1 MSKVE
6 KMDVEDKSLLKNEE
20 FQTEAIFYKQ
30 MFEVMVQNASV
41 SMYVLKG
48 EGFSYVNRHFR
59 ELSGYT
65 EEELISGEVTIKELI
80 HPEDLPMVEQNIQK
94 RMTNQEVTN
103 RYRVRLN
110 KKDGELIHIEIQ
122 STHFLVEGKMILY
135 GTVFDVTAEVTS
147 SLLLKESEERFRSLF
162 QNNPDAIFSFDLAG
176 NFLDAN
182 PGCEQLTGFRKEE
195 LVNRSFAPL
204 IAPEDLQI
212 AVDYFGEA
220 AQGGTNSHEIIIIR
234 KDGQRRTVEITKFG
248 MHSGGEIIGVYG
260 IAKDITEKIE
270 HRKQME
276 ELVFFDS
283 LTKLPNRKLFE
294 DRLVEALNRSKEQG
308 HRPAVLFVDLDRFK
322 FINDSLGHHLGDEF
336 LKIVS
341 NRLTENIR
349 VTDTVGR
356 FAGDE
361 FVILLPSANEEEAVL
376 LAKRLNNVLSQPF
389 DVMGH
394 SIAVSASIGIAFS
407 DGEEDSV
414 DGLIKKADTAMY
426 YTKKLGKNNYTVY
439 TKELDQKTVYKLT
452 IEKDLKEAIIND
464 ELFLHYQ
471 PINDLKTEEING
483 MEALIRWNH
492 PVLGVVP
499 PDHFIPISEESGQIV
514 PIGKWVL
521 QKACSQN
528 KAWQEQGIL
537 PFKICVNIS
546 TIQLQHPNFVDAVKE
561 VLEETGLAAEW
572 LELEVTEGIL
582 LEDTVKL
589 QESLRNLKKLGVSIS
604 IDDFGTGYTSLSY
617 LRQFSFDRV
626 KIDRSF
632 INDISKDY
640 NRKAITSTII
650 SLAHKLNMSVVAEG
664 IEDDTQLDFLKSEN
678 CDSGQGYYF
687 SRPLPAELHE
697 LGTDSKKRQDVWSV
711 TKS

>member
-1 MSKVE
+1 MGKVE
-6 KMDVEDKSLLKNEE
+6 NVDVEDKSLLNNEE
-20 FQTEAIFYKQ
+20 FQEEEISYKQ

-48 EGFSYVNRHFR
+48 DGFSYVNRHFR

-65 EEELISGEVTIKELI
+65 EEELISGKVTIKELI
-80 HPEDLPMVEQNIQK
+80 HPEDLPVVEQNIQK
-94 RMTNQEVTN
+94 RMANKEATS
-103 RYRVRLN
+103 RYQVRMY
-110 KKDGELIHIEIQ
+110 KKDGELIYIEIQ
-122 STHFLVEGKMILY
+122 STNFMVEGKMILY

-147 SLLLKESEERFRSLF
+147 SLLLKESEERSRSLF
-162 QNNPDAIFSFDLAG
+162 HNNPDAIFSFDLDG

-182 PGCEQLTGFRKEE
+182 PGCEQLTGFQKQE
-195 LVNRSFAPL
+195 LVNMSFAPIIAPI
-204 IAPEDLQI
+204 IAPEDLEI
-212 AVDYFGEA
+212 AIEYFGKA
-220 AQGGTNSHEIIIIR
+220 TTGISNSHEISIIR
-234 KDGQRRTVEITKFG
+234 KDGQRRNIEITKFA
-248 MHSGGEIIGVYG
+248 MNSGGEIKGVYG

-270 HRKQME
+270 HRKLME
-276 ELVFFDS
+276 ELVFYDS

-294 DRLVEALNRSKEQG
+294 DRLAQVLRRSIEQENR
-308 HRPAVLFVDLDRFK
+308 PTVLFLDLDRFK
-322 FINDSLGHHLGDEF
+322 FINDSLGHHMGDEF

-341 NRLTENIR
+341 NRLKENIR
-349 VTDTVGR
+349 FSDTVGR

-361 FVILLPSANEEEAVL
+361 FAILLPSATEEEAVL
-376 LAKRLNNVLSQPF
+376 LAKRLNTVLAQPF

-407 DGEEDSV
+407 SGKGESIDH
-414 DGLIKKADTAMY
+414 LIRKADTAMY

-439 TKELDQKTVYKLT
+439 TEELDQKTVYKLT
-452 IEKDLKEAIIND
+452 IEKDLKEAITNN

-471 PINDLKTEEING
+471 PINDLKTNEING

-528 KAWQEQGIL
+528 KAWQEQGIP

-561 VLEETGLAAEW
+561 VLEDTGLAAEW
-572 LELEVTEGIL
+572 LELEVTESIL
-582 LEDTVKL
+582 LEDTVTL
-589 QESLRNLKKLGVSIS
+589 QESLCNLKKLGVSIS

-664 IEDDTQLDFLKSEN
+664 IEDDTQLAFLKSEN

-687 SRPLPAELHE
+687 SRPLPAEMHQLVR
-697 LGTDSKKRQDVWSV
+697 GARKV
-711 TKS
+711 